1 MISNLIINGIY
12 ITLHYVDIQLNICS
26 FWFCSLLFL
35 YFEAKKNFQPSGKV
49 MVIGCQLAGR
59 RTPPTSLLTARVQ
72 QSGGT
77 WMQKGPMTPSVPVF
91 PFYEWGI
98 WDPRK
103 GVTCPK
109 SESWASLSFFFLNT
123 SLRVS
128 SQSWGEWLHEWP
140 RDVSTCTSHVC
151 TTVSESVSACMNRQ
165 PEECPWNISRY
176 FYQLLKLSRGTD
188 RRQGLGKTPKWVL
201 QGVKEQ

>member
-1 MISNLIINGIY
+1 MTVNPQPSPGIIFENSFKVRNSKKQIVLKCNEMFMISNLIINGIY

-49 MVIGCQLAGR
+49 MVIGCQLAGG

-109 SESWASLSFFFLNT
+109 SESWASLSFFF
-123 SLRVS
+123 
-128 SQSWGEWLHEWP
+128 
-140 RDVSTCTSHVC
+140 
-151 TTVSESVSACMNRQ
+151 
-165 PEECPWNISRY
+165 
-176 FYQLLKLSRGTD
+176 
-188 RRQGLGKTPKWVL
+188 KTHL
-201 QGVKEQ
+201 